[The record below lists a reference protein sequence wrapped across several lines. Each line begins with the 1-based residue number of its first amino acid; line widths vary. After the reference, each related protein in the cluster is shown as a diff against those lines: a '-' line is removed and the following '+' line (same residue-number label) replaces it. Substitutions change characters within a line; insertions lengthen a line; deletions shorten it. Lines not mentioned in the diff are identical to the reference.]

1 MINKDFC
8 TEGCDGREVF
18 INRNDRGLSLF
29 TVLLENSSLHGLFE
43 IGCRI
48 ISKNAGKIECL
59 HYNNM
64 FESIKCEIEGIL
76 FVKLEKNVFL
86 CGSE

>member
-1 MINKDFC
+1 M
-8 TEGCDGREVF
+8 
-18 INRNDRGLSLF
+18 
-29 TVLLENSSLHGLFE
+29 
-43 IGCRI
+43 
-48 ISKNAGKIECL
+48 KNTGITECL
-59 HYNNM
+59 HDNNM